1 MGDMPLL
8 ASFWHLSLRLQSF
21 GPAHLLAT
29 PQSLLSESS
38 ASLGGASF
46 PSSDCSRLVRTVHPH
61 VAKVPTPKTWHLRL
75 PRQLL
80 QSTVPEIGDMPL
92 LPSFWHL
99 SLRPQSL
106 GPAHLV
112 ATPQSLFSASSAS
125 LGGARLPESSAS
137 ECAASFAPSDCA
149 RLVRTVH
156 PHVAKVPTP
165 KTWHLRLPR

>member
-99 SLRPQSL
+99 SLRLQSL
-106 GPAHLV
+106 GPAHLL

-125 LGGARLPESSAS
+125 LGGA
-137 ECAASFAPSDCA
+137 SFASSDCA

-165 KTWHLRLPR
+165 K